1 MAEKGDFRETA
12 EAVRGL
18 EGKALQYVPYG
29 GEVSMARTLELEPR
43 ELADLAYADM
53 LNMYERTEKIRS
65 TVAALKPGEAAPAKA
80 AGGILAPSAAIR
92 AVETKLQ
99 EMTAETLKRAEEV
112 ARGPLVPG
120 KHPQAPEAAKGEEEA
135 PSQRSYEMEIEF
147 EHKAAEEKPAG
158 APERKAER
166 AGAERREMEEP
177 AARQAG
183 TDIELEMP
191 GEWEKGGAEKREE
204 AEEKARKAGEEVAVP
219 QPSLTEAGQPAVEVP
234 MEKKLVIAT
243 VPPALRENP
252 DEAAARKYGQMEAQ
266 VEAMLGGATDE
277 VTIKKK
283 MLELTKELF
292 KEKSFNRREQLKMQI
307 SVMKNL
313 LTSGGTGA
321 PAGGRRRKAAGG
333 EEAHGRLL
341 DTIVSTQ
348 QAELAQTK
356 DSIIDSYNRQIGSIR
371 KKFYDDIGR
380 VEESAKRKAVFDAFV
395 FSVTSL
401 VEQLPGVI
409 RKYQDYTVRKHSAE
423 LEKLLGSLGS
433 GEKATSARAG
443 EQLEHIR
450 TGYAAEFAPVKGIIG
465 RQIEAL
471 IDSAGSGVFEK
482 GEGEREDK
490 RLDVVAEISATDD
503 GTLLAYLQSRDAA
516 FYARYER
523 KEMSRAEATA
533 RAKTLLAK
541 EKGLSEGMIR
551 KYFSETGN

>member
-65 TVAALKPGEAAPAKA
+65 TVAAFGPGEAAPAKTT

-92 AVETKLQ
+92 AMETKLQ

-112 ARGPLVPG
+112 SRGPIVP
-120 KHPQAPEAAKGEEEA
+120 KKQPHVPEAVREEA
-135 PSQRSYEMEIEF
+135 PSPRSYEMEIEF
-147 EHKAAEEKPAG
+147 EHKAAAEKPAG

-166 AGAERREMEEP
+166 TGMEEP
-177 AARQAG
+177 AARQAV
-183 TDIELEMP
+183 TDMELEIP
-191 GEWEKGGAEKREE
+191 GEWEKGGVEKREE
-204 AEEKARKAGEEVAVP
+204 AEEKARKSGEEAAVP
-219 QPSLTEAGQPAVEVP
+219 QPSLTETGQPAVEVP

-243 VPPALRENP
+243 VPPALRESP
-252 DEAAARKYGQMEAQ
+252 DEAATRKYEQMEEQ
-266 VEAMLGGATDE
+266 VDAMLGGATDE

-292 KEKSFNRREQLKMQI
+292 KEKSFNRREQLKTQI

-313 LTSGGTGA
+313 LTSGGAGA
-321 PAGGRRRKAAGG
+321 AAGGRRRKAGG
-333 EEAHGRLL
+333 EGEAHGRLL
-341 DTIVSTQ
+341 DTIVSSQ

-380 VEESAKRKAVFDAFV
+380 VEEPAKRKAVFDAFV

-409 RKYQDYTVRKHSAE
+409 TKYQDYTVRKHSAE
-423 LEKLLGSLGS
+423 LEKLVGSLGS

-482 GEGEREDK
+482 GEGEKEDK